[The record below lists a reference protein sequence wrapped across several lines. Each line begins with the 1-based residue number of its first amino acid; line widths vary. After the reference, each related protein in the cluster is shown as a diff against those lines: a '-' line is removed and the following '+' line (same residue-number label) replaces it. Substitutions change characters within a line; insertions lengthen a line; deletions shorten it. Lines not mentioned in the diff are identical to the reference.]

1 MTFRNLDNKASYAV
15 DGLTYLWNSGD
26 ITTVPSNEQQLI
38 ANSASQYYGSSI
50 AIGSGRI
57 VVGSPADNNGEGS
70 VYIYDL
76 DGNLIQK
83 IYASVNRDLFDFFGT
98 SVAVGGGII
107 VVGSPND
114 ETVGLNAGSIYIY
127 DLNGNSISQIT
138 ASDFSGNSYFGNSV
152 SVGCNKIVVGSLGKN
167 SNVGG
172 AYIFDVDGTELK
184 ILADTNGT
192 SGDEYGKSVSAG
204 AGRIVVGSPNNNS
217 EGSVFLYDING
228 SFLKEI
234 VAFDPVNG
242 KQFGYSV
249 SVGSGRI
256 VIGAYGD
263 DIGANANQGSAYIY
277 DLDGNLIKKIT
288 ASDGGFDHR
297 FGISVSVGSGRI
309 VVGANNSDFNGSSSG
324 SAYVFDLDGNLL
336 AKILP
341 TIGANTTDYFGN
353 GVAVGEGK
361 IAIGAIGDDNA
372 NGSDAG
378 MVYVYDTSQVYTL
391 YDAIDFNY

>member
-15 DGLTYLWNSGD
+15 DGLPYLWNSGD

-38 ANSASQYYGSSI
+38 ANSVSQYYGSSVD
-50 AIGSGRI
+50 IGSGRI
-57 VVGSPADNNGEGS
+57 VIGSPADNNGEGS

-76 DGNLIQK
+76 DRNLIQK

-114 ETVGLNAGSIYIY
+114 EDNNFGLNTGSIYIY
-127 DLNGNSISQIT
+127 DLNGNSIIQLQ
-138 ASDFSGNSYFGNSV
+138 ASDISTNSYFGNSV
-152 SVGCNKIVVGSLGKN
+152 SIGSGRIVIGSPGKN
-167 SNVGG
+167 SNTGS
-172 AYIFDVDGTELK
+172 AYILRTDLAEYEI
-184 ILADTNGT
+184 ILSDPNG
-192 SGDEYGKSVSAG
+192 SAGDEYGQSVSAG

-217 EGSVFLYDING
+217 QGSVFLYDING
-228 SFLKEI
+228 CFLKKI
-234 VAFDPVNG
+234 TAFDGSNG
-242 KQFGYSV
+242 NKFGYSV

-256 VIGAYGD
+256 VVGD
-263 DIGANANQGSAYIY
+263 YLNNSQGSAYIY
-277 DLDGNLIKKIT
+277 DLNGNLIKKIT
-288 ASDGGFDHR
+288 ASDGGPGHR

-309 VVGANNSDFNGSSSG
+309 LIGADNSSFNGSSSG
-324 SAYVFDLDGNLL
+324 SAYVFDLDGNQL

-361 IAIGAIGDDNA
+361 IAIGAGGDDNA

-378 MVYVYDTSQVYTL
+378 MVYVYNTPQVYTL
-391 YDAIDFNY
+391 YDAIDLQVS